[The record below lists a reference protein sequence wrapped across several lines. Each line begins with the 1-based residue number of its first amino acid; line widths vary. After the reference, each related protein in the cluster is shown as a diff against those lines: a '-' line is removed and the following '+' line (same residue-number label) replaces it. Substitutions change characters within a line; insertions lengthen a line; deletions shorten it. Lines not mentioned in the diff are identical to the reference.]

1 MLMKEIPL
9 CCGQKL
15 GMYGYQTTRG
25 NSVYEIKIID
35 AKTKEILSIG
45 KPVHH
50 SLHNAEEQFQQAS
63 RMLGGQE

>member
-1 MLMKEIPL
+1 MLMKEILL

-15 GMYGYQTTRG
+15 GMYVYQTTRG
-25 NSVYEIKIID
+25 KSVYEIKISD

-50 SLHNAEEQFQQAS
+50 YLHLAEEEFQRAA
-63 RMLGGQE
+63 RMLGGQL